1 MMTTFEAVCIILNEV
16 YSQIRSKRNLTDPEC
31 LNERICYEDAEQI
44 VLKALTD
51 FIVSYTE
58 GKYGE
63 GS

>member
-1 MMTTFEAVCIILNEV
+1 MTTFESVCIILNNIYE
-16 YSQIRSKRNLTDPEC
+16 QIRRKRNLTEPEL

-51 FIVSYTE
+51 FIASYSE